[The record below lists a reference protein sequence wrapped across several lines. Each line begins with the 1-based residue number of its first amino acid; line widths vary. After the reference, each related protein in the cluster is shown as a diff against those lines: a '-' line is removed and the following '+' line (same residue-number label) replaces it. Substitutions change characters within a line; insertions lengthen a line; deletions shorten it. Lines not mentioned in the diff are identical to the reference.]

1 MKVARLKAARKNKN
15 FYGLM
20 LKYANCTTKVKF
32 LGIFVQFC
40 GVASV
45 AK

>member
-1 MKVARLKAARKNKN
+1 MKVARLKVARKNKN
-15 FYGLM
+15 FYALM

-32 LGIFVQFC
+32 LSIFVQFC